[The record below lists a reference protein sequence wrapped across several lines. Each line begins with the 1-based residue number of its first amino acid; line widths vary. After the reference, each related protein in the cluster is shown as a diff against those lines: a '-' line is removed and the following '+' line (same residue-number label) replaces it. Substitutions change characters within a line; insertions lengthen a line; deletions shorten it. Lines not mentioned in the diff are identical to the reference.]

1 MNVVEGPTLS
11 QVSGIAHG
19 FFGRHGGVS
28 QGLYASL
35 NCGYGSGDDAGY
47 VRENRTRAGRQLG
60 VEHDR
65 VLTVHQI
72 HSANAVVVEQ
82 CWSREAQ
89 PKADAMATREP
100 NIALSILT
108 ADCAPILFA
117 DAQARVIGAAHAG
130 WKGALGGVAEAAVA
144 AMEQLGAQR
153 KHIVA
158 CVGPCI
164 SQNSYEVGGEFRA
177 QFLAADAANADFFVA
192 GRRSGHW
199 QFDLPAYV
207 RMRLVKL
214 GLGTVDDVGRCTY
227 ADEVDYFSFRRT
239 THRSEPDYGRNLSGI
254 VLRL

>member
-1 MNVVEGPTLS
+1 MNVVESPTLS

-19 FFGRHGGVS
+19 FFGRQGGVS

-47 VRENRTRAGRQLG
+47 VRENRTRAGLQLG

-65 VLTVHQI
+65 VLTVYQI

-82 CWSREAQ
+82 CWLREAQ
-89 PKADAMATREP
+89 PKADAMATRAP

-117 DAQARVIGAAHAG
+117 DVRARVIGAAHAG
-130 WKGALGGVAEAAVA
+130 WKGALGGVADAAVA

-153 KHIVA
+153 QHIVA

-164 SQNSYEVGGEFRA
+164 SQKSYEVGGEFRA
-177 QFLAADAANADFFVA
+177 RFLAADAANADFFVV
-192 GRRSGHW
+192 GQRSGHW
-199 QFDLPAYV
+199 QFDLPAYL
-207 RMRLVKL
+207 RMRLAKL
-214 GLGTVDDVGRCTY
+214 ELGVVDDVGRCTY
-227 ADEVDYFSFRRT
+227 ADEADYFSFRRT

-254 VLRL
+254 VLRP

>member
-1 MNVVEGPTLS
+1 MNVVESPTLAK
-11 QVSGIAHG
+11 VGGVAHG
-19 FFGRHGGVS
+19 FFGRRGGVS
-28 QGLYASL
+28 QGLFASL
-35 NCGYGSGDDAGY
+35 NCGYGSSDEAAR

-60 VEHDR
+60 VTHDG
-65 VLTVHQI
+65 VLTVYQI
-72 HSANAVVVEQ
+72 HSADAVIVEQ
-82 CWSREAQ
+82 CWTREAQ
-89 PKADAMATREP
+89 PKADAMATRMP

-108 ADCAPILFA
+108 ADCAPVLFA
-117 DAQARVIGAAHAG
+117 DEGAHVIGAAHAG

-164 SQNSYEVGGEFRA
+164 SQKCYEVGGEFHA

-207 RMRLVKL
+207 RMRLAKL

-227 ADEVDYFSFRRT
+227 ADEADYFSFRRT

-254 VLRL
+254 VLRP

>member
-1 MNVVEGPTLS
+1 MNVVESPPLS

-19 FFGRHGGVS
+19 FFGRQGGVS
-28 QGLYASL
+28 HGLFASL
-35 NCGYGSGDDAGY
+35 NCGYGSGDETMR
-47 VRENRTRAGRQLG
+47 VRENRARAGRRLG

-65 VLTVHQI
+65 VLTVYQI

-82 CWSREAQ
+82 CWLREAQ

-130 WKGALGGVAEAAVA
+130 WKGALGGVTEAAVA

-153 KHIVA
+153 QHIVA

-164 SQNSYEVGGEFRA
+164 SQKSYEVGGEFRKSR
-177 QFLAADAANADFFVA
+177 VE
-192 GRRSGHW
+192 
-199 QFDLPAYV
+199 
-207 RMRLVKL
+207 
-214 GLGTVDDVGRCTY
+214 
-227 ADEVDYFSFRRT
+227 DEFFRRFI
-239 THRSEPDYGRNLSGI
+239 RSSG
-254 VLRL
+254 VLRTG